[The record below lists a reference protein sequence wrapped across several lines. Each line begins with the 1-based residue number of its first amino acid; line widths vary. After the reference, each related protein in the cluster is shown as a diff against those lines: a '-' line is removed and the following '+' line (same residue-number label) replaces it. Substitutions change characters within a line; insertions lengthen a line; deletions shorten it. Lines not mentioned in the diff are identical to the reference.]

1 MPHEPFSKIIRKFQ
15 IIYLKKLKKIYI
27 NMLSYTDITPK
38 KVVVLDG
45 DPYEV
50 TQISG
55 VVKKQRQK
63 PHNAVKM
70 RNLRTGATVEK
81 TFTQADKIFEADL
94 ETREMKY
101 LFTNRGET
109 WLSNPKKPN
118 ERRSISKSI
127 VSDKLP
133 YLREN
138 DLVDVIF
145 FDEDILGVKIPIKVE
160 LKVVEA
166 PPNVRGNTAQ
176 GGVKPVVVETGLSVT
191 VPMFVKEG
199 DTIRVNTD
207 TGEYIERV

>member
-1 MPHEPFSKIIRKFQ
+1 
-15 IIYLKKLKKIYI
+15 
-27 NMLSYTDITPK
+27 MLSYTDLTPK

-81 TFTQADKIFEADL
+81 TFTQADKIIEAEIEIRD
-94 ETREMKY
+94 MKFLY
-101 LFTNRGET
+101 SNKGEC
-109 WLSNPKKPN
+109 WFSKSNNPKK
-118 ERRSISKSI
+118 RLSISDSLIEKQ
-127 VSDKLP
+127 LP
-133 YLREN
+133 YLRKN
-138 DLVDVIF
+138 DSVDVLF
-145 FDEDILGVKIPIKVE
+145 FDENILGVKIPIKVN

-166 PPNVRGNTAQ
+166 PPNIKGNTAQ

-199 DTIRVNTD
+199 DHIRVNTE
-207 TGEYIERV
+207 TGEYVERV